1 MRLDGEELGPLV
13 WMLHVGG
20 DFVSSVIPL
29 QSATSHHLTH
39 ERTDVVFCAVVY
51 SSSQDSIQ
59 AYLAGRSYLD
69 LSYLSTSDNLIQ
81 RTDWITQVSSQ
92 SLDITPDGELYN
104 IYRFSHGSFVIS
116 LMQYEVNNVLVM
128 DNYSIP
134 HIIVQYM
141 VMISV

>member
-1 MRLDGEELGPLV
+1 M

-29 QSATSHHLTH
+29 HSATSHLTH
-39 ERTDVVFCAVVY
+39 EHTDVVFCAVVY

-128 DNYSIP
+128 GNYSIP

>member
-1 MRLDGEELGPLV
+1 
-13 WMLHVGG
+13 MLY
-20 DFVSSVIPL
+20 
-29 QSATSHHLTH
+29 
-39 ERTDVVFCAVVY
+39 C
-51 SSSQDSIQ
+51 SSQDSIQ

-128 DNYSIP
+128 GNYSIP